1 MGRFPESATVW
12 DERYSGQD
20 FLFGTAPN
28 AWLARQA
35 ALLKPG
41 QRALAIADGEG
52 RNGVWLARQGLHVDA
67 FDLSAVGMA
76 KATALAQQHGVQ
88 LNARVCDCDAWDWQP
103 GTYDCVVAIFIQFA
117 DPVLRARL
125 FERMVATLKPCGL
138 LILQGYTL
146 KQLDYKTGGPAEPAH
161 LYTPELIREAFA
173 GLDILDLQDYED
185 ELHEGSRHIGRSALL
200 GLVARK
206 P

>member
-1 MGRFPESATVW
+1 MGRFPETATVW

-125 FERMVATLKPCGL
+125 FERMVATLKPGGL